1 MPLQALAQLTL
12 SHTAMSILEAAE
24 QAGRLHLAGSVDEL
38 VSLATPD
45 SSLGLGEVGPDGRYV
60 VGYDVPGRGFVPE
73 AHVCQTKNGVA
84 ANYVEAYM
92 RRRDPDCMVVGDAT
106 HTDKPTYQ
114 QRFGK
119 PFGDLRSETIDWLKA
134 QPIAAF
140 FFRTGLPNK
149 PLNAIAI
156 APANAGFFALGLAML
171 QGIVPLDEIRAEGAQ
186 LPPWCRALRGSAVS
200 PYALRRQTDCCSQSS
215 FRRRP
220 EPTRTVLLQSVSGSF
235 GKKGRVRHAAHAG

>member
-171 QGIVPLDEIRAEGAQ
+171 QGIVPLDEIRAEGTTTTMV
-186 LPPWCRALRGSAVS
+186 PCSTW
-200 PYALRRQTDCCSQSS
+200 LRR
-215 FRRRP
+215 FAI
-220 EPTRTVLLQSVSGSF
+220 RTSTANRLLFTIVVS
-235 GKKGRVRHAAHAG
+235 KTT